1 MLIEDG
7 IEQVGLLEATAPLVS
22 AQVRLTDPP
31 NALDGVTM
39 SVDIPDWPGV
49 AMVMLPLVERAMVAF
64 AGSATD
70 TVVV

>member
-1 MLIEDG
+1 
-7 IEQVGLLEATAPLVS
+7 
-22 AQVRLTDPP
+22 
-31 NALDGVTM
+31 M

-64 AGSATD
+64 AGYATD